1 MITTLRQITRERDFE
16 TPSILKALATAHR
29 HLGEL
34 KGVSA
39 GMPNE
44 HILISTL
51 TLQESQDRPAIE
63 TKKVIILLNKCH
75 NNIKYAH
82 CLI

>member
-16 TPSILKALATAHR
+16 TPSILKALAKAHR

-39 GMPNE
+39 SMPNE

-51 TLQESQDRPAIE
+51 NLQESQDSSAIE
-63 TKKVIILLNKCH
+63 KVIILLDKRH
-75 NNIKYAH
+75 NSSIKHAH
-82 CLI
+82 CLF